1 METRPEGRAD
11 GESWYRWHTNMDLS
25 VFSKLACQLRN
36 EKGIAPE
43 VEVLEVHAEGVLHGS
58 MCLDESY
65 M

>member
-1 METRPEGRAD
+1 
-11 GESWYRWHTNMDLS
+11 MDLS